1 MQNYLDFFLSSYMN
15 RLCIPSANCP
25 FSASLLTLKFLN
37 YCPGRHMGF
46 QVNIFSVIFTA
57 EEISLFMGS
66 VNREVDS

>member
-1 MQNYLDFFLSSYMN
+1 
-15 RLCIPSANCP
+15 
-25 FSASLLTLKFLN
+25 
-37 YCPGRHMGF
+37 MGF